1 MCVCACIQVY
11 NMLCY
16 LACVGDANGCQLIH
30 EAAQHDQLH
39 CLKFLLKASV
49 KASATDA
56 KGRNILHK
64 VWFQYKGR
72 ASLCVHVYTH
82 LHVLIKCYF

>member
-1 MCVCACIQVY
+1 
-11 NMLCY
+11 MLCF
-16 LACVGDANGCQLIH
+16 LACVGDSNGCQLIH

-72 ASLCVHVYTH
+72 ASLHVCVHVCVCTFACVNKMVVKNYPS
-82 LHVLIKCYF
+82 V